1 MRILACSLL
10 LMTVFGAPGWGEDAP
25 KPNGVGYRV
34 GVGDVLAVEAFTHD
48 EITGE
53 FTVEENGA
61 ITFPLLGPVEV
72 AAKTTSQVSRV
83 LEELLEKDYYVDVQ
97 LQVEIKEYRS
107 QPVTVLGEVQR
118 PGTFYLRGRTMVTQ
132 LLAEAGGLKPSAGAT
147 VDLRRVELVD
157 GQPIQEVITFST
169 SKLVTGEEGA
179 DVEVSPGDVL
189 SVSAKK
195 LYFIHGEVARPGQ
208 YEISSGMTLMQAI
221 SQAGGLGKFASQTVE
236 LHRELA
242 DEKAI
247 MTFDLSHIRKGKA
260 SDPPITSGDVIII
273 RRRFF

>member
-1 MRILACSLL
+1 MRAVVCFLVCLSA
-10 LMTVFGAPGWGEDAP
+10 FAAPGWGEETLDT
-25 KPNGVGYRV
+25 NGPGYRV
-34 GVGDVLAVEAFTHD
+34 GVGDVLKVEAFTHD

-72 AAKTTSQVSRV
+72 AGRTTSRISRV
-83 LEELLEKDYYVDVQ
+83 LKDLLEKDYYVDVQ
-97 LQVEIKEYRS
+97 LQVEVTDYRS

-118 PGTFYLRGRTMVTQ
+118 PGTFYLRGRTTVTQ
-132 LLAEAGGLKPSAGAT
+132 LLAEAGGLKSSAGAT

-157 GQPIQEVITFST
+157 GEPRQDVETFST
-169 SKLVTGEEGA
+169 AKLLTGEEGA
-179 DVEVSPGDVL
+179 DVEVTPGDVL

-208 YEISSGMTLMQAI
+208 YEISPGMTLMQAI
-221 SQAGGLGKFASQTVE
+221 SQAGGLGKFSSQIVE
-236 LHRELA
+236 LHRETVG
-242 DEKAI
+242 EKEI
-247 MTFDLSHIRKGKA
+247 LTFDLSHIRKGKA
-260 SDPPITSGDVIII
+260 SDPPVTSGDVLIV

>member
-1 MRILACSLL
+1 MRILASSIILL
-10 LMTVFGAPGWGEDAP
+10 VVFGAPCWGDP
-25 KPNGVGYRV
+25 PPGTNGRAYRV

-53 FTVEENGA
+53 FTVEGNGA
-61 ITFPLLGPVEV
+61 ITFPLLGSVEV
-72 AAKTTSQVSRV
+72 AGRTTSQVARV

-97 LQVEIKEYRS
+97 LQVEVTDYRS

-118 PGTFYLRGRTMVTQ
+118 PGTFYLRGRTTVTQ
-132 LLAEAGGLKPSAGAT
+132 LLAEAGGLKASAGAT
-147 VDLRRVELVD
+147 VDLRRIELMD
-157 GQPIQEVITFST
+157 GEPHQQVVTFST
-169 SKLVTGEEGA
+169 QKLVTGEEGA

-208 YEISSGMTLMQAI
+208 YEISSGMTLMQSI
-221 SQAGGLGKFASQTVE
+221 SQAGGLGKFASQVVE
-236 LHRELA
+236 LHRERG
-242 DEKAI
+242 DEKEI
-247 MTFDLSHIRKGKA
+247 LTFDLSHIRKGKA
-260 SDPPITSGDVIII
+260 SDPPITSGDVIIV